1 MQERFKKEVKI
12 ILIKKQ
18 KTMRFRIL
26 NRIVFHLLS
35 LRDILLTS

>member
-18 KTMRFRIL
+18 KTMRLRIL

-35 LRDILLTS
+35 LPDILLTS

>member
-18 KTMRFRIL
+18 KTMRFGIL
-26 NRIVFHLLS
+26 NRIVFHLFY
-35 LRDILLTS
+35 LRDILLAS